1 MDNTIVWGVGIL
13 ATRNNTG
20 DTLIWNL
27 KDCLDFE
34 NPHDKCNTVS
44 LDP

>member
-1 MDNTIVWGVGIL
+1 MPKNSSIL